1 METNDSLT
9 KTSEHNNKNNLIEI
23 NKDKNRKNLLDSNSI
38 DNIIKNDENWAEDI
52 KKYYNN
58 KKILKW
64 GRNPKPKIITNKIVK
79 SQELLLNPITQK
91 YSNTKFESEL
101 KNQEK
106 LNLKDSIAKGYDNEL
121 RIVQTY
127 DIINLKDRLEVLKNH
142 PNYPQENFKNSNKP
156 KYKKIKISSGERDY
170 NILSNIELN
179 LHHYDKPENRPFIN
193 PKIKIEKK
201 INNEN
206 IIQYK
211 DYDILSNKYKHYN
224 DEKFNI
230 DKQLSLIN
238 SSKKFFKSRD
248 YDAVKGQY
256 FDKDKEIKYQEE
268 MKIKNDK
275 LRNAKRDSIFNPFNN
290 EIYDK
295 GKYEELNQ
303 RMKNKIL
310 RFYLKPKIENYYHLQ
325 ELKKDEQKSHSMRT
339 KLDYK
344 RFKEADKRGYDIL
357 NGNDNFNHY
366 KNSVNCRNE
375 QRPWELIKNGVNE
388 NQTLDI
394 KKMNIC
400 RDSEDINQR
409 YKDNKIQRVNIL
421 KNLPKIENEK
431 KFQLVNPPHKISLA
445 LLNRSKSEIFNHRYS
460 ISENSSNFMPKNLWF
475 SGEKSQNLN
484 LNK

>member
-1 METNDSLT
+1 
-9 KTSEHNNKNNLIEI
+9 
-23 NKDKNRKNLLDSNSI
+23 
-38 DNIIKNDENWAEDI
+38 
-52 KKYYNN
+52 
-58 KKILKW
+58 
-64 GRNPKPKIITNKIVK
+64 
-79 SQELLLNPITQK
+79 
-91 YSNTKFESEL
+91 
-101 KNQEK
+101 
-106 LNLKDSIAKGYDNEL
+106 
-121 RIVQTY
+121 
-127 DIINLKDRLEVLKNH
+127 
-142 PNYPQENFKNSNKP
+142 
-156 KYKKIKISSGERDY
+156 
-170 NILSNIELN
+170 
-179 LHHYDKPENRPFIN
+179 
-193 PKIKIEKK
+193 
-201 INNEN
+201 
-206 IIQYK
+206 
-211 DYDILSNKYKHYN
+211 
-224 DEKFNI
+224 
-230 DKQLSLIN
+230 
-238 SSKKFFKSRD
+238 
-248 YDAVKGQY
+248 
-256 FDKDKEIKYQEE
+256 

>member
-1 METNDSLT
+1 
-9 KTSEHNNKNNLIEI
+9 
-23 NKDKNRKNLLDSNSI
+23 
-38 DNIIKNDENWAEDI
+38 
-52 KKYYNN
+52 
-58 KKILKW
+58 
-64 GRNPKPKIITNKIVK
+64 
-79 SQELLLNPITQK
+79 
-91 YSNTKFESEL
+91 
-101 KNQEK
+101 
-106 LNLKDSIAKGYDNEL
+106 
-121 RIVQTY
+121 
-127 DIINLKDRLEVLKNH
+127 
-142 PNYPQENFKNSNKP
+142 
-156 KYKKIKISSGERDY
+156 
-170 NILSNIELN
+170 
-179 LHHYDKPENRPFIN
+179 
-193 PKIKIEKK
+193 
-201 INNEN
+201 
-206 IIQYK
+206 
-211 DYDILSNKYKHYN
+211 
-224 DEKFNI
+224 
-230 DKQLSLIN
+230 
-238 SSKKFFKSRD
+238 
-248 YDAVKGQY
+248 
-256 FDKDKEIKYQEE
+256 
-268 MKIKNDK
+268 
-275 LRNAKRDSIFNPFNN
+275 
-290 EIYDK
+290 
-295 GKYEELNQ
+295 
-303 RMKNKIL
+303 
-310 RFYLKPKIENYYHLQ
+310 
-325 ELKKDEQKSHSMRT
+325 MRT

>member
-23 NKDKNRKNLLDSNSI
+23 NKDINRKNLLNSNSI

-79 SQELLLNPITQK
+79 SQELLINPITQK

-101 KNQEK
+101 KNQEG

-127 DIINLKDRLEVLKNH
+127 DIINLKDRFEVLKNH

-156 KYKKIKISSGERDY
+156 KFKKIKISSDERDY
-170 NILSNIELN
+170 NILSNINLN
-179 LHHYDKPENRPFIN
+179 LHHYDKPKNRPFIN
-193 PKIKIEKK
+193 SKIKIEKK
-201 INNEN
+201 IKNEK

-211 DYDILSNKYKHYN
+211 DYDILSNKYKNYN
-224 DEKFNI
+224 DEKVNL

-238 SSKKFFKSRD
+238 SSKKFFNSRN

-256 FDKDKEIKYQEE
+256 FDIDKEIKYQEE

-295 GKYEELNQ
+295 SKYEELNQ

-375 QRPWELIKNGVNE
+375 QRPWELIKNGANE

-400 RDSEDINQR
+400 RDNEDINQR
-409 YKDNKIQRVNIL
+409 YKDNKMQRVNIL

-431 KFQLVNPPHKISLA
+431 KFQLVNPPHKISHV

-475 SGEKSQNLN
+475 SGEKNQNLN